1 VEVRLFALA
10 REHNRGWDFRGA
22 AKHRGRASA
31 RPAPIALKPTA
42 GKEPRY
48 LEFAVYAFGAGTI
61 VALAAIAVTVEFGLV
76 PGRGNVAAFLLLVGA
91 AAAAVAAWRVWQ
103 GDAAIATG
111 ALAYVSVFVTA
122 LAAVI
127 LIVSPAI
134 LAVILTPPCERGQC
148 LPVQIL
154 TGREQTGYMWAV
166 VASAISVVADFVAV
180 LLLTTERHRRRR
192 L

>member
-1 VEVRLFALA
+1 
-10 REHNRGWDFRGA
+10 
-22 AKHRGRASA
+22 
-31 RPAPIALKPTA
+31 
-42 GKEPRY
+42 
-48 LEFAVYAFGAGTI
+48 
-61 VALAAIAVTVEFGLV
+61 
-76 PGRGNVAAFLLLVGA
+76 
-91 AAAAVAAWRVWQ
+91 
-103 GDAAIATG
+103 
-111 ALAYVSVFVTA
+111 
-122 LAAVI
+122 VI

>member
-1 VEVRLFALA
+1 
-10 REHNRGWDFRGA
+10 
-22 AKHRGRASA
+22 
-31 RPAPIALKPTA
+31 
-42 GKEPRY
+42 
-48 LEFAVYAFGAGTI
+48 
-61 VALAAIAVTVEFGLV
+61 
-76 PGRGNVAAFLLLVGA
+76 VGA
-91 AAAAVAAWRVWQ
+91 AAAAVAGWRVWQ
-103 GDAAIATG
+103 GDAAFATG